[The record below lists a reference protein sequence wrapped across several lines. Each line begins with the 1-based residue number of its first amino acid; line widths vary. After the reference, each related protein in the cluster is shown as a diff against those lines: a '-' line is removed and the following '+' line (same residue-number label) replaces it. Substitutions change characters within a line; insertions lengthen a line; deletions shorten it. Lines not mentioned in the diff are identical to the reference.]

1 MANERVANAL
11 YVDTTTAQVDVEIRN
26 IRIQGIMLNNASTPA
41 AIELQIADYDASSP
55 RVVLKLRISS
65 SELGKYFDFSN
76 SPINLPNGLSIPAS
90 GLTSGAN
97 ATIIYKGNE

>member
-1 MANERVANAL
+1 MANQQVSNIL
-11 YVDTTTAQVDVEIRN
+11 YVDTATGQVDVQKRN
-26 IRIQGIMLNNASTPA
+26 LRVQGIVLNNASTPA
-41 AIELQIADYDASSP
+41 AIELQVADYDASSP
-55 RVVLKLRISS
+55 RVIMKLNLTS
-65 SELGKYFDFSN
+65 SEATRYFDFSN